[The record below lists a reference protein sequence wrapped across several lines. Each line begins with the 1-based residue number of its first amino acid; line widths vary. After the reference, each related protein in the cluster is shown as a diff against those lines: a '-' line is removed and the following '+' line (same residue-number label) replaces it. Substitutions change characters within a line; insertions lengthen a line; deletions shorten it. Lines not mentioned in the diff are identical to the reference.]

1 MERLVLMH
9 QLMMIS
15 AAAASPAALIVTPL
29 SKPKVV
35 SIAAATT
42 RMGQDA
48 MAEDDPEAVV
58 SMAEADLSFSMAE
71 ADPSLEAEDDLL
83 LDSEARRCTLLASA
97 EGGVV
102 ASYGGGGWGGNGDSS
117 GCSNAAAAC
126 GMCRLTPGS
135 D

>member
-15 AAAASPAALIVTPL
+15 AASPAALIVTPF

-71 ADPSLEAEDDLL
+71 ADPSLEAEDDP
-83 LDSEARRCTLLASA
+83 EALVSMA
-97 EGGVV
+97 E
-102 ASYGGGGWGGNGDSS
+102 
-117 GCSNAAAAC
+117 
-126 GMCRLTPGS
+126 MKPGEHQAE
-135 D
+135 DHAMAEAEADVKPLQLCA